1 MPCLA
6 LAFRV
11 HTQATAS
18 RHDDRTPSR
27 RLGFLVRRRH
37 DSTKNNPRLRHTHTR
52 TRKRC
57 LLLWPVRDFPRCRCL
72 SLPGGFAAGVGKSH
86 QNTIRET
93 RLKQRHQQQNTHT
106 HTHTRTERDSP
117 LAVEGGR
124 GRRERPASLFGAR
137 EVVRVL
143 ASIHQAADRRA
154 PPLAHGAHHLPPAL
168 DLLSTHTQDHTMCG
182 ENVAEGGPA
191 GARKGA
197 RR

>member
-1 MPCLA
+1 MPFLA

-86 QNTIRET
+86 QNIY
-93 RLKQRHQQQNTHT
+93 QRNQTKTKTPTTKHTHT
-106 HTHTRTERDSP
+106 HTHTHRERLTACS
-117 LAVEGGR
+117 
-124 GRRERPASLFGAR
+124 GRRSWPSRTTSQSFRRTGSGTSSCKYPPGSRPSRPAACTWCTSSSAR
-137 EVVRVL
+137 
-143 ASIHQAADRRA
+143 A
-154 PPLAHGAHHLPPAL
+154 
-168 DLLSTHTQDHTMCG
+168 
-182 ENVAEGGPA
+182 
-191 GARKGA
+191 
-197 RR
+197 